1 MKDIR
6 QYVEYVYEAA
16 RHQLEAAVADY
27 KKQIGLEWEAGET
40 LDEQAQVLSGLM
52 EIRGE
57 LGGQK
62 ALDKITREY
71 MNAQFGLRALGQLTK
86 FVEQSAE
93 YECLKRHVQEREG
106 FIPSAPVLT
115 SPHRAWKL
123 GYETGYELASFHCT
137 GSGQQG
143 PEDPAVNPFPP
154 TPAVPASPIFPR
166 RTV

>member
-16 RHQLEAAVADY
+16 RHQLAAAVADY
-27 KKQIGLEWEAGET
+27 KKQVGLEWEAGET
-40 LDEQAQVLSGLM
+40 LEEQAQVLSGLM

-57 LGGQK
+57 LASQQ
-62 ALDKITREY
+62 ALDRIILEY
-71 MNAQFGLRALGQLTK
+71 GNAQFGVRTLGLLTK
-86 FVEQSAE
+86 FVEKSAE
-93 YECLKRHVQEREG
+93 YECLKPHVQEREG
-106 FIPSAPVLT
+106 FIPPAPVLT

-143 PEDPAVNPFPP
+143 PEDPAINPFPP
-154 TPAVPASPIFPR
+154 TPAVPAVPTTPR
-166 RTV
+166 RFF